1 MGRRVV
7 IGSWTVQKNSPLIR
21 LTHVG
26 TAYFQF
32 LLSITFC
39 VGYFWVLREFMSG
52 QVKVP
57 TEFKDVFIALLGIIT
72 ANLGNI
78 LQFWFA
84 RQRVS
89 ADPTQNPP
97 AGSSIV
103 EKESTVQSRVI
114 PSTDAPP
121 LSPEKPS

>member
-1 MGRRVV
+1 M

-121 LSPEKPS
+121 LSPEHPP

>member
-1 MGRRVV
+1 M
-7 IGSWTVQKNSPLIR
+7 IGSSWVSSASKSPLIR

-32 LLSITFC
+32 LLSVTFII
-39 VGYFWVLREFMSG
+39 GYFWVLREFMSG

-103 EKESTVQSRVI
+103 EKESTVQSRII

-121 LSPEKPS
+121 LSPEPVT

>member
-1 MGRRVV
+1 M
-7 IGSWTVQKNSPLIR
+7 IESWTTSASKNPLVR

-32 LLSITFC
+32 LLSVTFC
-39 VGYFWVLREFMSG
+39 VGYFWVLKEFMSG

-84 RQRVS
+84 RQRAS
-89 ADPTQNPP
+89 ADPSQNPP

-103 EKESTVQSRVI
+103 ENESTVQSRVI
-114 PSTDAPP
+114 PSTETPPP
-121 LSPEKPS
+121 LSPEHPV